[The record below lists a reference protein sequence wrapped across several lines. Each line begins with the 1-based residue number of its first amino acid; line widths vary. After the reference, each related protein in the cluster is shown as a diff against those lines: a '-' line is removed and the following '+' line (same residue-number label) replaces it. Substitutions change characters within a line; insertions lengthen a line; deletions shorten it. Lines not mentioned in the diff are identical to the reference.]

1 MDEVQELARAVVN
14 DEEQR
19 EADAEVAGMMKFGR
33 RRLKPRLRNP
43 MAPALDSPLPR
54 APPPRTPLP
63 GHADESPMSPSFK
76 TPPRPEMTRKRS
88 MAPLALQQHRS
99 ARTDFRGSSFVAPPQ
114 PVRVSGSRPTLFLET
129 STSPLLREFAK
140 WIHYIQSKPGHPSL
154 SEVRYVVQMANSLY
168 HTQRDRTNVPAL
180 IHWVGMVAIKV
191 DPSMR
196 PTPPMISE
204 LIVEQPRPVDD
215 ETKVRTILT
224 ELANTEDLVPRV
236 SNLSGLLAHLSAAL
250 SLPVRLDLTDE
261 LRRLDPAIAERVKL
275 PAPAHLPEEIARL
288 PEDDE
293 LSGLLQQLS
302 I

>member
-1 MDEVQELARAVVN
+1 
-14 DEEQR
+14 
-19 EADAEVAGMMKFGR
+19 
-33 RRLKPRLRNP
+33 
-43 MAPALDSPLPR
+43 
-54 APPPRTPLP
+54 
-63 GHADESPMSPSFK
+63 
-76 TPPRPEMTRKRS
+76 
-88 MAPLALQQHRS
+88 MAPLALQQHRL
-99 ARTDFRGSSFVAPPQ
+99 ARGSSSSSSFMVPPQ

-154 SEVRYVVQMANSLY
+154 SEVRYVIQMANSLY

-196 PTPPMISE
+196 PSPPMISE

-236 SNLSGLLAHLSAAL
+236 SNLSGLLGHLSAAL

-261 LRRLDPAIAERVKL
+261 LRRLDPAITERLDPAKALEL
-275 PAPAHLPEEIARL
+275 PATAQL